1 MKHTKFVTSAAIL
14 LCTISLIGCGGTGE
28 TSSADMPTNQANA
41 QTAPANSEQ
50 QPPKTPA
57 PAQDT
62 QTADNAPAN
71 TDASDDTPAAN
82 SKETPPAD
90 SSAFL
95 DSADMLGDVAAVSEN
110 GFSLA
115 PLTQSEDG
123 TTSIA
128 AADPSTA
135 SNNISIV
142 YGEACSFQKA
152 SLNTG
157 TGKASYSDATRDDL
171 KSQSSVAVY
180 GKQQPSGEFLAE
192 RVFLITYE

>member
-1 MKHTKFVTSAAIL
+1 MKHTKFAASAAIL
-14 LCTISLIGCGGTGE
+14 LCTVSLIGCGGTGE
-28 TSSADMPTNQANA
+28 TPDAEMQSNQTGA
-41 QTAPANSEQ
+41 QTAPAKSEHPSPQ
-50 QPPKTPA
+50 MPKPE
-57 PAQDT
+57 QDT
-62 QTADNAPAN
+62 QTADNTPAN
-71 TDASDDTPAAN
+71 TDTSADTPAAD
-82 SKETPPAD
+82 STEAPPAD
-90 SSAFL
+90 ASAFL

-157 TGKASYSDATRDDL
+157 TGKASYSDATPDDL

>member
-1 MKHTKFVTSAAIL
+1 MKHTKFAASAAIL

-28 TSSADMPTNQANA
+28 T
-41 QTAPANSEQ
+41 
-50 QPPKTPA
+50 
-57 PAQDT
+57 
-62 QTADNAPAN
+62 
-71 TDASDDTPAAN
+71 
-82 SKETPPAD
+82 

-110 GFSLA
+110 GFSLS
-115 PLTQSEDG
+115 PLTQSKDG

-142 YGEACSFQKA
+142 YGEVCSFQKA

-171 KSQSSVAVY
+171 KIQSSVAVY
-180 GKQQPSGEFLAE
+180 GKQPPSGEFLAE